1 MEPILHIQGD
11 AHSSLTPLIFIHA
24 VSGLAW
30 PYMAL
35 GNLSNTSDP
44 ARSRPVYGISS
55 PVYSVSRYTLPSSLE
70 EIAKEY
76 VERLQSELQP
86 HGPYLLGGWSMG
98 GMIAVKMAEILQA
111 KKETVQQVILLD
123 SINPEK
129 YPAFV
134 NEEEHRIIADGL
146 FTNVCQAMGMADLAD
161 NSDDE
166 DNRSDASDAS
176 DDGSTMS
183 DEEEEDDNLH
193 RLFSTMRRHIHAS
206 TLSIASTEPGKLL
219 PPNSVCHTSV
229 TLVKCT
235 QLSET
240 VPALFSARQRC
251 IRRCALHPTLQWRPQ
266 NFDRFRTLLIDARH
280 DSLFDEEHVEEVT
293 SILRQILESC

>member
-55 PVYSVSRYTLPSSLE
+55 PVYS
-70 EIAKEY
+70 
-76 VERLQSELQP
+76 SELQP

>member
-11 AHSSLTPLIFIHA
+11 AHSSLAPLIFIHA

-55 PVYSVSRYTLPSSLE
+55 PVYSLE
-70 EIAKEY
+70 L
-76 VERLQSELQP
+76 RP

-111 KKETVQQVILLD
+111 EKETVQQVILLD

-161 NSDDE
+161 NSDDV
-166 DNRSDASDAS
+166 DNRSDASEAS

-183 DEEEEDDNLH
+183 DEEEDDNLH

-235 QLSET
+235 ELSET

-293 SILRQILESC
+293 SMLRQILESC

>member
-11 AHSSLTPLIFIHA
+11 AHSSLTPLILIHA

-35 GNLSNTSDP
+35 GNLSSTSDS
-44 ARSRPVYGISS
+44 AKTRPVYGLSS
-55 PVYSVSRYTLPSSLE
+55 PVYGVSRYTLSSSLE

-76 VERLQSELQP
+76 VERLQTELQP

-98 GMIAVKMAEILQA
+98 GMIAIKMAEILQA
-111 KKETVQQVILLD
+111 KETVQHVILLD
-123 SINPEK
+123 SINPEQ

-134 NEEEHRIIADGL
+134 NEEEHRIIADSL
-146 FTNVCQAMGMADLAD
+146 YTNVCQAMGMAKLAD

-166 DNRSDASDAS
+166 DIRSDVSDAS
-176 DDGSTMS
+176 DDESTMS

-206 TLSIASTEPGKLL
+206 TLSIASTEPGNLL
-219 PPNSVCHTSV
+219 QPNSVCHTSV

-240 VPALFSARQRC
+240 VPALYSARQRW

-293 SILRQILESC
+293 NILRQILATC